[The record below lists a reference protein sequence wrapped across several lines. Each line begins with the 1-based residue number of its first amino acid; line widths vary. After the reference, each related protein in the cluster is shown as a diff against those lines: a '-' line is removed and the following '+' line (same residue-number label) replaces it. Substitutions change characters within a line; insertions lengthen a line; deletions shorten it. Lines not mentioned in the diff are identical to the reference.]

1 MNKILEALA
10 KLDVANDNHWT
21 GDGLPRID
29 TVRMLVANP
38 GLGRDDI
45 TKVAPDFSRQNPVVP
60 GTETVVVEQPVVEQ
74 PVVAQPVVAQP
85 VADENAQAELKE
97 QIEAAMK
104 VVDAAMG
111 DVDSAQKALREAQN
125 KLDDLITLR
134 ESSAGT
140 ETNMDAIQSYLK
152 SQQGILVDRARR
164 TRALR
169 DSGVTIAD
177 IQALI
182 PQAAPIDAALRQKR

>member
-60 GTETVVVEQPVVEQ
+60 GTETVVIQDA
-74 PVVAQPVVAQP
+74 PVVAQPVVEQP

>member
-29 TVRMLVANP
+29 TVKMLVGNP

-60 GTETVVVEQPVVEQ
+60 GTETVVIQAAS
-74 PVVAQPVVAQP
+74 VVAQPVVAQP

-169 DSGVTIAD
+169 DSGVTISD

-182 PQAAPIDAALRQKR
+182 PQAAPIDAMLRQKR

>member
-60 GTETVVVEQPVVEQ
+60 GTETVVIQAASVVE
-74 PVVAQPVVAQP
+74 QP

-104 VVDAAMG
+104 GVDAAMG

-134 ESSAGT
+134 ESSANT